1 MNTFFI
7 KISAFITASAQLN
20 KNWVLRLTICLVLAT
35 ALLVPQAC
43 KDHLAPCTCGGPT
56 QDLVVCLPFTGSVS
70 NQACGVNMPANSL
83 IVSNLIPTTDRN
95 NVANSAYQ
103 FNGTNSLLYIDNVSY
118 GTNVT
123 LSCWVKPDKLNQNAV
138 FLYYGNPAQD
148 GYGLLMSNGQCNVGN
163 NQAVLLGG
171 VNCDLMGSSQS
182 FLNTDWSYLTLVKQ
196 DNTFM
201 LYVNGVLKIT
211 RTGQANQPAGRITIG
226 GHNFPTTYNGYYA
239 GKIDEVRVYNRAL
252 SSSEVAT
259 LYAL

>member
-7 KISAFITASAQLN
+7 KISAFITTSARAN
-20 KNWVLRLTICLVLAT
+20 ENWVLRLAVCLVLAT
-35 ALLVPQAC
+35 MLSLPQGCKKSDVAC
-43 KDHLAPCTCGGPT
+43 NVAGPT
-56 QDLVVCLPFTGSVS
+56 QDLAVYMSLNGNTF
-70 NQACGVNMPANSL
+70 NQACGVNISANSL
-83 IVSNLIPTTDRN
+83 FSNNLTLTTDRN
-95 NVANSAYQ
+95 NVTNGAYQ
-103 FNGTNSLLYIDNVSY
+103 FNGTNSLLYLDNVSY

-148 GYGLLMSNGQCNVGN
+148 GYGLLISNGQCNVGN
-163 NQAVLLGG
+163 NQAVLLAGI
-171 VNCDLMGSSQS
+171 NCDLMGSSQS

-196 DNTFM
+196 DNIFM
-201 LYVNGVLKIT
+201 LYVNGVLKTT